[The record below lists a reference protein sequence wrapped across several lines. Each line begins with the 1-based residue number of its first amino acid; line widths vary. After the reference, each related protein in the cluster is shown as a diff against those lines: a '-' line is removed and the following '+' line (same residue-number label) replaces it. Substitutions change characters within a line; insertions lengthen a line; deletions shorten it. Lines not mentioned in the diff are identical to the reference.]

1 MTANSDTITQGRSSR
16 WLLGALVAYGLLA
29 WLLISQGYV
38 DGEYGLF
45 SMLMLLW
52 VAGMLAFV
60 VLPAWLPRI
69 LHGDGAMV
77 GRALWCSAGAVALAS
92 LVTEPMRLVMFV
104 LPIYG
109 VLHAAVRL
117 ERVHVVMIVM
127 VTALAYV
134 APSLYKGIYMQLDWQ
149 FEMFSSL
156 LLAALLGGVL
166 VLSADI
172 HHLRDTLV
180 ERNTGLRDAMERMQ
194 ELALRDDLTGLHN
207 RRYIME
213 VMQRQKSLADR
224 GQHGFTLCYC
234 DLDHFKVINDKF
246 GHAIGDDALRRFAQC
261 VQSVVRDV
269 DYVARFGGEE
279 FLLLLEDA
287 DEETALQVATRLA
300 TRAKELTVPNTPDD
314 FHMTVSIGI
323 GTYRV
328 GERVDDVLSRADRA
342 LYDAKR
348 LGRDRI
354 VIGRG

>member
-1 MTANSDTITQGRSSR
+1 M
-16 WLLGALVAYGLLA
+16 
-29 WLLISQGYV
+29 
-38 DGEYGLF
+38 
-45 SMLMLLW
+45 
-52 VAGMLAFV
+52 
-60 VLPAWLPRI
+60 
-69 LHGDGAMV
+69 
-77 GRALWCSAGAVALAS
+77 
-92 LVTEPMRLVMFV
+92 
-104 LPIYG
+104 
-109 VLHAAVRL
+109 
-117 ERVHVVMIVM
+117 
-127 VTALAYV
+127 
-134 APSLYKGIYMQLDWQ
+134 
-149 FEMFSSL
+149 
-156 LLAALLGGVL
+156 
-166 VLSADI
+166 LSADI

-180 ERNTGLRDAMERMQ
+180 ARNSGLREAMERMQ

-246 GHAIGDDALRRFAQC
+246 GHAIGDDALRCFAQC

-287 DEETALQVATRLA
+287 DEQTALQVATRLA
-300 TRAKELTVPNTPDD
+300 ERAKQLSVPNTPDD

-328 GERVDDVLSRADRA
+328 GERVDDVLSRADDA

-354 VIGRG
+354 VIGSS